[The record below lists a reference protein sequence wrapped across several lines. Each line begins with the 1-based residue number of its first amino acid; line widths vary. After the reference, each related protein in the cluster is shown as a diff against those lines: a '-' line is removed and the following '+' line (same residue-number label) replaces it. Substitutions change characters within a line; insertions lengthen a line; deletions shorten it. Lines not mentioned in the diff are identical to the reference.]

1 MTKVNEDFTGNAV
14 PDFSGTNWTMT
25 DEKVFTLSNPAFS
38 DVIEGEN
45 LTKNPTPQAPQN
57 PLGPTKVV
65 HWGQDIYVGSTTVGS
80 GKKVQ
85 TATFQKYRDHA
96 DHENVISPVP

>member
-1 MTKVNEDFTGNAV
+1 M
-14 PDFSGTNWTMT
+14 NWLITA
-25 DEKVFTLSNPAFS
+25 DGGATLNGPTVS

-57 PLGPTKVV
+57 PLGTTKVV
-65 HWGQDIYVGSTTVGS
+65 HWGQDIYVGSTTVGQ

-96 DHENVISPVP
+96 DHENVTSPIP